1 MPTDMRVAGIILL
14 VFAGLNLIAVFTGN
28 ISALNGVFMLGVL
41 GVFLISRANKKKK
54 EDNDK
59 ERWKNGE

>member
-1 MPTDMRVAGIILL
+1 MRVAGIILL
-14 VFAGLNLIAVFTGN
+14 VFAGLNLITVFAGN
-28 ISALNGVFMLGVL
+28 RSALNGVFMLGVT
-41 GVFLISRANKKKK
+41 GAFLISRANKKKK